1 MSSLLEQAIIDASA
15 LKEAAIKNAESAIL
29 NKYST
34 DIKEAVESL
43 LEQDEDPLAGDIG
56 AKEEMNSSSPLQDS
70 IPLGGAPEEALDEQE
85 IVLSMEELKDMAEV
99 LANED
104 LMGDQSSEEQLASDV
119 LGTSDTIPTLN
130 RDQEVSSVPV
140 DVTLEEEIDLDDL
153 DEILEELIV
162 DIVPQKSGWAATPD
176 DIMDHK
182 EQMALARRSGT
193 EALAQVK
200 ALTQAGERLKE
211 ANRDL
216 KAKNTKML
224 KALQILKESF
234 NKVNLSNARLV
245 YTNRVLTDNS
255 LNGRQ
260 KKKIAEALSKSDSI
274 EEAKVIFETLKS
286 AVGSV
291 TGKARPQ
298 SLREHIERPSATLP
312 RRAVRTAES
321 PELDRMQILA
331 GIKTNNKGDF

>member
-1 MSSLLEQAIIDASA
+1 MSSLLEQAIIDAAA

-43 LEQDEDPLAGDIG
+43 LEQDEDPAFG
-56 AKEEMNSSSPLQDS
+56 ALGAEDEMELSSSLEDS
-70 IPLGGAPEEALDEQE
+70 IPLAGSPPESVEEQE
-85 IVLSMEELKDMAEV
+85 IVLSMEELKDMAEA
-99 LANED
+99 LADAEGD
-104 LMGDQSSEEQLASDV
+104 LIGEPSPHENLVDDMPGSEPPSSKEME
-119 LGTSDTIPTLN
+119 T
-130 RDQEVSSVPV
+130 SSVPV
-140 DVTLEEEIDLDDL
+140 EVTLEEEIDLEDL

-162 DIVPQKSGWAATPD
+162 DIVPQKSGWAGTPD

-182 EQMALARRSGT
+182 EKMALAQRSAT
-193 EALAQVK
+193 VALQQAK

-255 LNGRQ
+255 LNERQ

-298 SLREHIERPSATLP
+298 SLRETIERPSATLP
-312 RRAVRTAES
+312 RRAARITES
-321 PELDRMQILA
+321 PEMDRMQILA
-331 GIKTNNKGDF
+331 GIKTNNKGDFN